1 MSPLN
6 LLSPDVAC
14 QPSGLF
20 LFFKI
25 LRTTMRFLV
34 AADEPASMRGIFVLG
49 IGLVIAYWL
58 DQSHYGGM
66 YSRAAADMLHQ
77 ITASFR

>member
-34 AADEPASMRGIFVLG
+34 AADERLNARYLFYWVSAS
-49 IGLVIAYWL
+49 
-58 DQSHYGGM
+58 
-66 YSRAAADMLHQ
+66 
-77 ITASFR
+77 